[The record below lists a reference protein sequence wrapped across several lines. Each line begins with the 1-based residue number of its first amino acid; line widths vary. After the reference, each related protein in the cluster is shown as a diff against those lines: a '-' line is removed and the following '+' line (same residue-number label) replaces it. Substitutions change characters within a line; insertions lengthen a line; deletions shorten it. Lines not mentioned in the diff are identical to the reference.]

1 MEEEIILRNTVLVI
15 IIFFVVTSCGIKGS
29 PLPPLVD
36 EDESLRVPLVELK
49 N

>member
-1 MEEEIILRNTVLVI
+1 MEEKIILRNTVLVT
-15 IIFFVVTSCGIKGS
+15 IIFFVVISCGIKGS

-36 EDESLRVPLVELK
+36 EDQSLRVPLVELK

>member
-1 MEEEIILRNTVLVI
+1 MEEEIILRNTVLAT

-36 EDESLRVPLVELK
+36 EDQSLRVPLVELK

>member
-1 MEEEIILRNTVLVI
+1 MEEEIILRNTVLGT

-36 EDESLRVPLVELK
+36 EDQSLRVPLFELK

>member
-1 MEEEIILRNTVLVI
+1 MEEEIILRTTVLVT

-36 EDESLRVPLVELK
+36 ADQSLRVPLVELK